1 MASDTEVRV
10 KCGPGGNPP
19 DGRPLGDRGQ
29 ADRHSAT
36 LLPIMAVQRR
46 SGLQQVRS
54 CSDGHLLLEPSG
66 AVSTTHEH
74 KGIFRIR
81 LQPGDELPL
90 QAAWNLHALLVVE
103 DLEAWWRWS
112 FRTRTDAEA
121 SVWSEKEK
129 TQQCPIHTFEWCIL
143 TPPCKHRTALTR
155 RLGMQKR
162 KEFVFSIWGQL
173 LITLNLGLC
182 N

>member
-10 KCGPGGNPP
+10 RRGADGNPP
-19 DGRPLGDRGQ
+19 DGRPLGDPGQ
-29 ADRHSAT
+29 ADCHSAT
-36 LLPIMAVQRR
+36 LLPIVTVRRR

-74 KGIFRIR
+74 EGILRIG

-112 FRTRTDAEA
+112 FRKRTGAEA
-121 SVWSEKEK
+121 SVWSEKENS
-129 TQQCPIHTFEWCIL
+129 TMHHSHL
-143 TPPCKHRTALTR
+143 
-155 RLGMQKR
+155 
-162 KEFVFSIWGQL
+162 
-173 LITLNLGLC
+173 
-182 N
+182 